1 MDDSDTTESP
11 ENSLGPPPKEKAR
24 DKDLMVVGIGA
35 SAGGLE
41 AITELLRHLPPT
53 TGMAFV
59 FVQHLDPHHESA
71 LPELL
76 AMRTRMAVIQ
86 VHGDTVMEPDHVYVI
101 PPNTQMLVR
110 DRVLTIEA
118 RPASAERFTPID
130 AFFESLAKEFRFSA
144 VGVVLSGAA
153 TDGTLGL
160 KIIKAEG
167 GITFAQNQTAKFDS
181 MPRSAITAGAVD
193 FVLSPRRIA
202 EELIA
207 IGQRT
212 LNLDRVE
219 AEVLSDGATL
229 HRLLMLLR
237 HTTGVDFTQYKQ
249 PTIFRRLNRRMI
261 LRNAHGIDAYFEILK
276 NEPEETKTLFD
287 DLLINV
293 TDFFRDPEV
302 FQSVKEY
309 AFPAIIREHRR
320 PQALRAWIPGCSTG
334 EEVYSMAIALVE
346 FLESQDLDCPIQ
358 IFGTDVSE
366 TVIARARAGIYGES
380 SVANVSSER
389 LRRFF
394 MRTDS
399 GYQISPTIREMC
411 IFSRHNVCTD
421 PPLSRMDLVSCRNL
435 LIYLSPSLQRRII
448 AAFGYALQPNG
459 CLILGSSET
468 LGSLSEHFT
477 TLDEPRKIYCKKNDL
492 AQSVF
497 ALSDI
502 AGDYARDY
510 PSYVAAA
517 ATDRSPISSQ
527 QQPFPKAAVPSQYG
541 PAGVLVDESLRI
553 VAWRGPVGDYLERA
567 ANGISVGLMDA
578 LHPELRASLST
589 AIEQSGRVD
598 GAVVAKSIP
607 DLPGG
612 PPASSVT
619 MTVVPASMTDIPH
632 HFLVLFGRA
641 SEGRSAPPPM
651 ESGWN
656 AAPGSPSAT
665 GIEENGHLKQELKAT
680 REYLQSVVE
689 ELRSANE
696 EAQSANEE
704 LQSTNEELQT
714 SKEEPQS
721 TNEELNTINA
731 EMQSRNA
738 DLGQINNDLLN
749 LLGSMNM
756 PIVMTSGD
764 LRIRR
769 FTPSAEKVLRLIP
782 TDVGRPIADL
792 KPRINVPNLEE
803 IMRQVVDTLQPHEQE
818 VQDQEGRLYLLR
830 VRPYRTADN
839 RIEGAV
845 LQMFDVSELH
855 RSLQEVK
862 QARDYAEAIVN
873 TVGQPLAVLDN
884 TLAVQQAN
892 SAFFDVTP
900 TAVLGQ
906 SIFEVGRGRFDAP
919 AVHAMLERLVEGA
932 LESSG
937 AEIEYK
943 KEWGETRFLVLNA
956 RRLPGPGGK
965 RFALVAFDDITES
978 KRAAEA
984 RYRRLFESA
993 RDGILLINADSGEIV
1008 DLNPFTEQL
1017 LGYGR
1022 QELTGYKIWDSA
1034 PFSAIPQMRSAVE
1047 QIRDRG
1053 MLRFDDLTLR
1063 TKSGGELHTEVIAN
1077 AYMEG
1082 DKRVIQFNI
1091 RDVTERMKFARELQE
1106 TQKLEGLGLL
1116 AGGIAHD
1123 FNNLLTGVLGNAS
1136 LALSELAPEQPAR
1149 GRLREIMQAGE
1160 RAAFLTRQML
1170 AYAGRGHFVV
1180 ERTDLN
1186 GLIQE
1191 MTTLVRT
1198 SIAKS
1203 VEVSLDLAPNLPVV
1217 EADVSQIQQVVM
1229 NLVINAA
1236 EAIGENAVG
1245 KVAIRTSTRDIRD
1258 AEAADLFRPHPGM
1271 AGTYVEMEVT
1281 DTGIGMDE
1289 ATKARIFDPFFT
1301 TKFTG
1306 RGLGLAAVQG
1316 IIKAHGGVVRVY
1328 STPGH
1333 GATFVIL
1340 LPAKG
1345 ERAAG
1350 PNAGIPGNASI
1361 PAGSAVLIVD
1371 DEDTVRKLARNV
1383 LTRAGMNVY
1392 LAENGASGV
1401 EVFRQHHGIFSI
1413 VLLDLMMPVMG
1424 GEEALLR
1431 MKDIDPTVPI
1441 ILSSGFD
1448 ESEAVRRFP
1457 QSKPARFLQKPYTA
1471 QSLLAA
1477 VAATLAA
1484 SKAKPAV

>member
-1 MDDSDTTESP
+1 MDDPKIKSA
-11 ENSLGPPPKEKAR
+11 ENSPGQPCTEKAG
-24 DKDLMVVGIGA
+24 DKDLMVVGVGA

-41 AITELLRHLPPT
+41 AFTELLRHLPPT

-76 AMRTRMAVIQ
+76 ASRTRMQVIQ
-86 VHGDTVMEPDHVYVI
+86 VQGDTVIEPDRVYVI

-110 DRVLTIEA
+110 DRVLRIVA

-130 AFFESLAKEFRFSA
+130 AFFESLAKEFRFCA

-160 KIIKAEG
+160 KIIKSEG

-181 MPRSAITAGAVD
+181 MPRSAIAAGAVD
-193 FVLSPRRIA
+193 FILSPRRIA

-212 LNLDRVE
+212 FNLDRVE
-219 AEVLSDGATL
+219 TEALSDGATL

-249 PTIFRRLNRRMI
+249 PTIFRRLNRRMV
-261 LRNAHGIDAYFEILK
+261 LRKVNSIDAYFEILK

-293 TDFFRDPEV
+293 TDFFRDPDV
-302 FQSVKEY
+302 FQSIKDL
-309 AFPAIIREHRR
+309 AFPSIIREHRR
-320 PQALRAWIPGCSTG
+320 PQALRVWIPGCSTG

-346 FLESQDLDCPIQ
+346 YLAAQDLDCPIQ

-366 TVIARARAGIYGES
+366 TVIARARAGLYGES
-380 SVANVSSER
+380 SVANVSPER

-394 MRTDS
+394 VRMDS
-399 GYQISPTIREMC
+399 GYQISPRIREMC

-448 AAFGYALQPNG
+448 ATFGYALQANG

-468 LGSLSEHFT
+468 LGNLSEHFI
-477 TLDEPRKIYCKKNDL
+477 TLNEPHKIYRKKADL
-492 AQSVF
+492 PQTVF
-497 ALSDI
+497 SLSDI
-502 AGDYARDY
+502 AGDYANDY
-510 PSYVAAA
+510 GQHAAP
-517 ATDRSPISSQ
+517 ATDRSPI
-527 QQPFPKAAVPSQYG
+527 PSQTAPIPKTEVAPQSG
-541 PAGVLVDESLRI
+541 LAGVLVDEGLHVVERQ
-553 VAWRGPVGDYLERA
+553 GPTGEYLELA
-567 ANGISVGLMDA
+567 ANGAPSGLMDMVR
-578 LHPELRASLST
+578 PELRASLST
-589 AIEQSGRVD
+589 AIEQAGRVD
-598 GAVVAKSIP
+598 AAVTAESISGDPSTPSVA
-607 DLPGG
+607 
-612 PPASSVT
+612 
-619 MTVVPASMTDIPH
+619 MTVVPASMTDMPH
-632 HFLVLFGRA
+632 HFLILFGRA
-641 SEGRSAPPPM
+641 GERQIASPPM
-651 ESGWN
+651 ESGWD
-656 AAPGSPSAT
+656 ATPSEASAN
-665 GIEENGHLKQELKAT
+665 GDQENTQLRQELRAT

-704 LQSTNEELQT
+704 LQSTNEEIQT
-714 SKEEPQS
+714 SKEELQS
-721 TNEELNTINA
+721 SNEELTTING

-738 DLGQINNDLLN
+738 DLAQVNNDLLN

-782 TDVGRPIADL
+782 TDIGRPIADL

-803 IMRQVVDTLQPHEQE
+803 ILRQVLETLQPYEQE
-818 VQDQEGRLYLLR
+818 VHDQEGRRYMLR

-839 RIEGAV
+839 RIDGAV
-845 LQMFDVSELH
+845 LQMLDITELY

-873 TVGQPLAVLDN
+873 TVQQPLAVLDD
-884 TLAVQQAN
+884 TFAVQEAN

-900 TAVLGQ
+900 GAVLSQ
-906 SIFEVGRGRFDAP
+906 SIFEAGRGRFDAP
-919 AVHAMLERLVEGA
+919 AVRAMLERLVEGA

-943 KEWGETRFLVLNA
+943 NERGETRFLMLNA
-956 RRLPGPGGK
+956 RRMPGPGSK
-965 RFALVAFDDITES
+965 RFALLAFDDITES

-993 RDGILLINADSGEIV
+993 RDGILLINADSGQIV

-1017 LGYGR
+1017 LGYER
-1022 QELTGYKIWDSA
+1022 EELTGWKIWDAA
-1034 PFSAIPQMRSAVE
+1034 PFGAIPQMRSAVE
-1047 QIRDRG
+1047 QIRGRG

-1063 TKSGGELHTEVIAN
+1063 TKSGSEVHAEVIAN

-1082 DKRVIQFNI
+1082 DQRAIQFNM
-1091 RDVTERMKFARELQE
+1091 RDVTERKKFARELQE

-1136 LALSELAPEQPAR
+1136 LAFSELAPDQPTR

-1170 AYAGRGHFVV
+1170 AYAGRGRFVV

-1198 SIAKS
+1198 SIPKS
-1203 VEVSLDLAPNLPVV
+1203 VEVTLDLAPNLPAV

-1229 NLVINAA
+1229 NLAINAA
-1236 EAIGENAVG
+1236 EAIGENQAG
-1245 KVAIRTSTRDIRD
+1245 KVAIRTSTREIDS
-1258 AEAADLFRPHPGM
+1258 AEAAELFRPHPGA
-1271 AGTYVEMEVT
+1271 AGLYVEMEVT
-1281 DTGIGMDE
+1281 DTGAGMDE
-1289 ATKARIFDPFFT
+1289 STKARIFDPFFT

-1316 IIKAHGGVVRVY
+1316 IVKAHGGVIHVY
-1328 STPGH
+1328 STPGQ

-1345 ERAAG
+1345 GRPEATSAET
-1350 PNAGIPGNASI
+1350 PSQASA
-1361 PAGSAVLIVD
+1361 PAGSAVLVVD
-1371 DEDTVRKLARNV
+1371 DEDTVRKLAKNV
-1383 LTRAGMNVY
+1383 LTRAGMTVHV
-1392 LAENGASGV
+1392 AENGASGV
-1401 EVFRQHHGIFSI
+1401 ELFRKHHDTLSI

-1424 GEEALLR
+1424 GEEALLA
-1431 MKDIDPTVPI
+1431 MQGIDPAVPI

-1448 ESEAVRRFP
+1448 EKEAARRLP
-1457 QSKPARFLQKPYTA
+1457 ESKPARFLQKPYTA
-1471 QSLLAA
+1471 QSLSAA

-1484 SKAKPAV
+1484 WKAKPAV